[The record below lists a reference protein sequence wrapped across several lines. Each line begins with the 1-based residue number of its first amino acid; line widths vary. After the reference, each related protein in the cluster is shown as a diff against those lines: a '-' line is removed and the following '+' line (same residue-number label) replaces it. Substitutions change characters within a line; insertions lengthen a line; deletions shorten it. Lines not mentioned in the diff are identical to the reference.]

1 MLIQCTKT
9 LLERLAL
16 SPSELSSP
24 EGYEQLPLALTA
36 WQANLVTLD
45 RRKALILMNNAT
57 RFPVVIY
64 RPKPKDF
71 TRIERVI
78 EEAIRTALRME
89 GVREKVIDRYFGD
102 AGEVRF
108 SRTADKGLVA
118 RLNHTVREI
127 AFMEKHLDKDTMI
140 QRYFSML
147 AGRHIQKFS
156 DGKYDYPIS
165 RLIEQ
170 LGRYCN
176 DDHDKSERSVLE
188 VELYQ
193 LKIRIRLEETDIWRR
208 VQVPSNFSFR
218 HLHKIIQAVFDW
230 QGYHLHMFEAV
241 KSGART
247 KQILMDD
254 DPETLEWIDRESY
267 DILQERFT
275 ALEDIFPGHEQVTYE
290 YDFGDSWIHELVL
303 EEITTSNRFSPL
315 YLDGRGERPPE
326 DVGGEGGYQE
336 YLRII
341 ADSTDPEHEEMK
353 LWAESQR
360 ERKQEPEELRR
371 KLDSAISG
379 YY

>member
-1 MLIQCTKT
+1 
-9 LLERLAL
+9 
-16 SPSELSSP
+16 
-24 EGYEQLPLALTA
+24 
-36 WQANLVTLD
+36 
-45 RRKALILMNNAT
+45 
-57 RFPVVIY
+57 
-64 RPKPKDF
+64 
-71 TRIERVI
+71 
-78 EEAIRTALRME
+78 
-89 GVREKVIDRYFGD
+89 
-102 AGEVRF
+102 
-108 SRTADKGLVA
+108 
-118 RLNHTVREI
+118 
-127 AFMEKHLDKDTMI
+127 MI